1 MSTTQAEFIELHAPD
16 GQMTAEQA
24 AQLIELSLQGDTGAA
39 PVASPEPG
47 SAPAAAPASD
57 AQTSTTGEQPPQEE
71 PQAQGQAAPSPQEGE
86 LNPENA
92 VILAKDGK
100 HTIDYQKL
108 VDARE
113 SEKAAKAEAQEV
125 LGKLQAAQQELDA
138 LKAQAQ
144 QRADAGIAPTAT
156 DANAAA
162 AQAAIDAGVD
172 PELFGDFSEQDL
184 AKGVRALVNK
194 DARAL
199 IGTEVPALVEKLV
212 EAKLAQA
219 VTPLQQKHQ
228 SDAQDAHFRAIS
240 EKHPDFDSVIESKEL
255 SDWIA
260 KQPTFAQAGY
270 NAVLEKGTSA
280 EIVELLDSFKAATQ
294 PPQPA
299 QAASTKDVQAA
310 AEAAVANAKPQV
322 PASLSEIP
330 GGAGAPLTGD
340 EAIAAMDPVSM
351 LDRMQNMTP
360 KQIEA
365 FLSRNL

>member
-24 AQLIELSLQGDTGAA
+24 AQLLELSLQGDTGAA

-57 AQTSTTGEQPPQEE
+57 AQTSTTGEQATPAQEE
-71 PQAQGQAAPSPQEGE
+71 PQAQGQAAPSPQDGE
-86 LNPENA
+86 LTPENA

-113 SEKAAKAEAQEV
+113 GEKAAKAEAQDA
-125 LGKLQAAQQELDA
+125 LTKLQTAQQELDA

-144 QRADAGIAPTAT
+144 QRADAGMAPTAT

-184 AKGVRALVNK
+184 AKGVRALIGK
-194 DARAL
+194 D
-199 IGTEVPALVEKLV
+199 VPALVERLV
-212 EAKLAQA
+212 EAKLAKA
-219 VTPLQQKHQ
+219 VTPIQQKHE

-240 EKHPDFDSVIESKEL
+240 EKHPDWESVVESTDL

-270 NAVLEKGTSA
+270 NAVLEKGSAA

-310 AEAAVANAKPQV
+310 AEAAVAKAKPQV
-322 PASLSEIP
+322 PASLSDIP

-340 EAIAAMDPVSM
+340 EAIAAMDPISM
-351 LDRMQNMTP
+351 LDRMQNMSP
-360 KQIEA
+360 KQIEE

>member
-16 GQMTAEQA
+16 GHLSAEQA

-39 PVASPEPG
+39 SVASPEPG
-47 SAPAAAPASD
+47 SAPAAAPASE
-57 AQTSTTGEQPPQEE
+57 AQTATTEA
-71 PQAQGQAAPSPQEGE
+71 QAQQSQEQQQATGSATTSPQEGE

-113 SEKAAKAEAQEV
+113 GEKSARAEAQDA
-125 LGKLQAAQQELDA
+125 LGKYQAAQQELDA

-144 QRADAGIAPTAT
+144 QRADAGTAPTAT

-184 AKGVRALVNK
+184 AKGVRT
-194 DARAL
+194 L
-199 IGTEVPALVEKLV
+199 IGKDVPDMVQKLV
-212 EAKLAQA
+212 QAELAKA
-219 VTPLQQKHQ
+219 VTPLQQKHEI
-228 SDAQDAHFRAIS
+228 DAQEAHFRAIH
-240 EKHPDFDSVIESKEL
+240 EKHPDAEAIIESKEL

-260 KQPTFAQAGY
+260 KQPTFAQAGF
-270 NAVLEKGTSA
+270 NAVLDKGTST
-280 EIVELLDSFKAATQ
+280 EVVELLDSFKAATQ

-299 QAASTKDVQAA
+299 AAAATKDVQAA
-310 AEAAVANAKPQV
+310 AEAAVASAKSPV
-322 PASLSEIP
+322 PASLSDIP
-330 GGAGAPLTGD
+330 GGAGAALTGD
-340 EAIAAMDPVSM
+340 EAIAAMDPIAM
-351 LDRMQNMTP
+351 AERMQSMTP
-360 KQIEA
+360 KQIEE

>member
-24 AQLIELSLQGDTGAA
+24 AQLLELSLQGDTGAA

-57 AQTSTTGEQPPQEE
+57 AQTTTTGEQAPQAQEE

-144 QRADAGIAPTAT
+144 QRADAGMAPTAT

-184 AKGVRALVNK
+184 AKGVRALIGK
-194 DARAL
+194 D
-199 IGTEVPALVEKLV
+199 VPALVERLV
-212 EAKLAQA
+212 EAKLAKA
-219 VTPLQQKHQ
+219 VTPIQQKHET
-228 SDAQDAHFRAIS
+228 DAQDAHFRTIT
-240 EKHPDFDSVIESKEL
+240 EKHPDFDSVVESTEL

-270 NAVLEKGTSA
+270 NAVLEKGSAA

-310 AEAAVANAKPQV
+310 AEAAVAKAKPQV
-322 PASLSEIP
+322 PASLSDIP

-340 EAIAAMDPVSM
+340 EAIAAMDPIAM
-351 LDRMQNMTP
+351 AERMQNMSP
-360 KQIEA
+360 QQIEA
-365 FLSRNL
+365 FLNRNL